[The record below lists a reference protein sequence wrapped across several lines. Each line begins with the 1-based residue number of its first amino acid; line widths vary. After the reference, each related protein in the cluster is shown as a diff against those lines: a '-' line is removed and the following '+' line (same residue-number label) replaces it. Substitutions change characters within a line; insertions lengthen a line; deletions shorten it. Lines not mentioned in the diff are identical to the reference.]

1 MTPIVKT
8 EPKKK
13 TRTLVRTGQFSRKL
27 FSEEEIKANMKA
39 YLAEW
44 RAARPGWNRAACRKW
59 NRKKALERSK
69 ALSGGD
75 GGQATHTENT
85 ENGKRKTEKRKLTEN
100 EKFVIENSV

>member
-59 NRKKALERSK
+59 NRKKALEKLERSK

-85 ENGKRKTEKRKLTEN
+85 ENGKRKTEKKETDGKWKL
-100 EKFVIENSV
+100 S